1 MKYCSILIRD
11 GIYEKKINFEKD
23 VNLIFSKKNSRG
35 KTTLLRLMLYGM
47 GYDIPST
54 RKLNFN
60 KMYIEIKL
68 FSERIGEFLLRRIS
82 RNMIEIEI
90 DKEKESFVL
99 PGQQHLLHELI
110 YGTNNIDILSNL
122 LGSFYVDQEKGWTL
136 LNRGTVIGKIYF
148 NIERF
153 LRGLAGIDCIHL
165 IREEEKLQKKL
176 DKYKQMLSVAKYR
189 EMLQEKEDSLVTTSV
204 EEIVDSELNQLIIQ
218 ERILNKELRRIDR
231 TLSDNK
237 RMKKYIADMKL
248 IIALEGEEVRVTE
261 ENVLGLTDSIEL
273 LITKRKQVSSQILD
287 LQRKILKIETMKEKE
302 NEQLS
307 FFSTAT
313 QLQIFDKQILKI
325 PLNAKSI
332 SKQIDNIS
340 KEKKKITEEIKKIT
354 KESNFF
360 VKFITDI
367 VEKYAEELEIGDIFN
382 GEIFTSDL
390 KSLSGAVLH
399 KMAFVFRLGY
409 ISAIEEK
416 FGIKLPIILDSPSG
430 KEVDRVNVTLMMNIL
445 KRDFP
450 DNQIIIASIFEY
462 DFDKI
467 NKIELIDGLFD
478 YEIIKE

>member
-60 KMYIEIKL
+60 KMYIEIEL

-110 YGTNNIDILSNL
+110 YGTNNIDVLSNL

-148 NIERF
+148 SIERF

-165 IREEEKLQKKL
+165 IREEEKLQKNL

-340 KEKKKITEEIKKIT
+340 KEKKKITQEIKKIT

-399 KMAFVFRLGY
+399 KMAFIFRLGY